1 MNDMFNNQAA
11 WAHQQAH
18 QRAMDAAHQ
27 AHRSHNDAHQ
37 RAVQAHSDAHRR
49 FMDGMN
55 HRPGYRPSGG
65 SGGGGLVSL
74 LVLAGAA
81 LLVAAYFGYSPEELW
96 DLARAKVQPLIDEW
110 LNG

>member
-37 RAVQAHSDAHRR
+37 RAVQAHAENHRR

-55 HRPGYRPSGG
+55 QRHAHRGSGG
-65 SGGGGLVSL
+65 SGGGLVGLL
-74 LVLAGAA
+74 LLAGAV

-96 DLARAKVQPLIDEW
+96 DLGRAKVQPFVDQW